1 MALNVSTYIFG
12 RLSSG
17 YTQFPDDSI
26 TRDIFG
32 YAGNRLRAESQL
44 YVHRDNA
51 IIYYVFIRRLPAG
64 KYIGLCVVFNGIY
77 ITDLKRVFSIFE
89 ETIDYCATYGYL
101 IRPVESDPSTYE
113 PNSAKLY
120 LSKDDVDRITNRLY
134 LEFSILTDTSSLP
147 PVDYGVSG
155 SSVFEYN
162 YNTIDG
168 TMATFV
174 SSKQYSFIYKDENF
188 FSERNQGLI
197 GTISKLNKD
206 KSDLEYE
213 KKELQK
219 EYNSLKRKQ
228 KNTYWIWGFSILA
241 IIFLAYLWNA
251 VLFPSEV
258 TNKDM
263 GEYNY
268 YGEMQN
274 GKPWGK
280 GVAFFKDDDKNGYFY
295 YVGQFRDG
303 EPNDANGFLY
313 MKDGDF
319 YRGVMYKQNS
329 KKFYI
334 SDAVYMNPIDNC
346 YYNGTFG
353 KPINGDSLVEKDGVW
368 YDLIPRYEVQNFRVT
383 TQWHYKYY
391 KVN

>member
-17 YTQFPDDSI
+17 YTQFPDDNI
-26 TRDIFG
+26 TRDVFG

-51 IIYYVFIRRLPAG
+51 IIYYVFIRRLPAN

-101 IRPVESDPSTYE
+101 IKPKEDEPSTYE

-120 LSKDDVDRITNRLY
+120 LSKDDVDRITHRLY

-174 SSKQYSFIYKDENF
+174 SSKPHSFIYKDENF

-197 GTISKLNKD
+197 GTISKLNKE
-206 KSDLEYE
+206 KSNLEVE

-219 EYNSLKRKQ
+219 EYNALKRKQ
-228 KNTYWIWGFSILA
+228 KNTYWIWGFSFLA
-241 IIFLAYLWNA
+241 VIFLAYLWNT
-251 VLFPSEV
+251 VFFPSEV

-268 YGEMQN
+268 YGEMRN
-274 GKPWGK
+274 GIPNGR
-280 GVAFFKDDDKNGYFY
+280 GVAFFGKHDKDERSYYVGKFSNGEIHDDNGLYFYKDGSVFNGKIYKDFAWDGIYVNPVDSFY
-295 YVGQFRDG
+295 YVGTLNKNGNYKIGTAYSIVKKAEYTDKYIVEYNHSLKQGITYLR
-303 EPNDANGFLY
+303 EAN
-313 MKDGDF
+313 
-319 YRGVMYKQNS
+319 
-329 KKFYI
+329 
-334 SDAVYMNPIDNC
+334 
-346 YYNGTFG
+346 
-353 KPINGDSLVEKDGVW
+353 E
-368 YDLIPRYEVQNFRVT
+368 
-383 TQWHYKYY
+383 
-391 KVN
+391 